1 MPPIFFLQQFYEY
14 DLHHVIHHAMLI
26 LHNIHHSLYF
36 FYVHNDYISHYIYLL
51 YLILRHKL
59 VDTIHEDQNKINI
72 KFDHIFCLDYLH
84 LKLHL
89 RVLLYHCLII
99 FRNILHLL
107 YISSNVHVIFLFIYN
122 LTYIFHFLHYHL
134 Y

>member
-1 MPPIFFLQQFYEY
+1 MQPIFFLQHLCEY
-14 DLHHVIHHAMLI
+14 DQLHVIHHAMLI

-72 KFDHIFCLDYLH
+72 KFDRIFCLDRLC
-84 LKLHL
+84 LKLRL
-89 RVLLYHCLII
+89 CVLLYHYLII
-99 FRNILHLL
+99 FHNILYLL
-107 YISSNVHVIFLFIYN
+107 YISSNVHVIFLFVYN